1 MRATDQMLAKM
12 AGEIEEKQQFM
23 DGIVEDAEKAGRDL
37 NDQEMELVTRTRTR
51 LGELNE
57 QMEPLKEARRISGE
71 SRSKIAEIAEFMRE
85 NEGERPREQTEYR
98 SAGAY
103 VLDRWRQQL
112 GDREA
117 MQRMEIFHRA
127 AAHQTTGDNAGL
139 LPEQVVAPVVNFVDQ
154 SRPFIS
160 ALGPKQ
166 LPSWNFARPKVTQH
180 TAVATQ
186 TAEKAELTS
195 QKMTITKITPAIRT
209 VGGYLNI
216 SRQDLDFT
224 QPGIL
229 DIVINDLAAQYAI
242 LTEDQVVDNAVA
254 GATGSA
260 VTIPTGAATT
270 AAVSTAIWTAVG
282 SVYAAAKG
290 AGRVIMVTGVD
301 GLGLY
306 GPLFAPVNPQNAI
319 SPGFNAAD
327 FSTGLVGQISGVPVY
342 VTSGMAATKSL
353 VLSTAAIEVYEDRIG
368 ALQVVEPSVLGL
380 QVAYAGMLD
389 EIILEPTA
397 MVVITKT
404 P

>member
-1 MRATDQMLAKM
+1 MRPTDQMLSRISA
-12 AGEIEEKQQFM
+12 EIEEKQAFI
-23 DGIVEDAEKAGRDL
+23 DGIVEAAEKEGRDL
-37 NDQEMELVTRTRTR
+37 STQEMEMVTRTRDR
-51 LGELNE
+51 QGELNE
-57 QMEPLKEARRISGE
+57 QAKPMQDAARIALESQERIAQIGKLISPPNGDRPKE
-71 SRSKIAEIAEFMRE
+71 M
-85 NEGERPREQTEYR
+85 NYR
-98 SAGAY
+98 SAGEY
-103 VLDRWRQQL
+103 MLDRWRQQL

-117 MQRMEIFHRA
+117 MQRVELFHRA

-139 LPEQVVAPVVNFVDQ
+139 LPEQVVAPVVNFIDQ

-195 QKMTITKITPAIRT
+195 QKMTITKITPVIRT

-270 AAVSTAIWTAVG
+270 TAVSTAIWTAVG

-301 GLGLY
+301 GLSLY
-306 GPLFAPVNPQNAI
+306 GQLFAPVNPQNAI

-389 EIILEPTA
+389 EIILESAA

>member
-1 MRATDQMLAKM
+1 MPKATDQVLARYV
-12 AGEIEEKQQFM
+12 AEIEERQQFI
-23 DGIVEDAEKAGRDL
+23 DGLLESANGDDLSDEKL
-37 NDQEMELVTRTRTR
+37 ELVTRAKDRIA
-51 LGELNE
+51 ELNK
-57 QMEPLKEARRISGE
+57 QMDPFVEARRISGD
-71 SRSKIAEIAEFMRE
+71 SRSKIAEIAKFM
-85 NEGERPREQTEYR
+85 NEKEDKKPLEVEYR

-103 VLDRWRQQL
+103 MLDRWRQQL
-112 GDREA
+112 GDRDA
-117 MQRMEIFHRA
+117 MERVELFHRA

-139 LPEQVVAPVVNFVDQ
+139 LPEQVVAPVVNFIDQ

-342 VTSGMAATKSL
+342 VTAGMAATKSL
-353 VLSTAAIEVYEDRIG
+353 VLSTAAIEVFEDRIG

-380 QVAYAGMLD
+380 QVAYAGMID
-389 EIILEPTA
+389 EIILESAA